1 VRAAT
6 EAAFPEG
13 AHMVS
18 GHMQGRLFANLARL
32 LGAQSVLE
40 IGTFTGYS
48 ALCFAEGLPEVCTPL
63 SIAWTDIPESS
74 RESVGWER
82 DFSCAISPCL
92 IPHGVVC
99 VFDSVWCSR
108 AVW

>member
-1 VRAAT
+1 MQESPELASVRAAT

-48 ALCFAEGLPEVCTPL
+48 ALCFAEGLPEVCTLL
-63 SIAWTDIPESS
+63 SMAWTDIPDACH
-74 RESVGWER
+74 ESVGWER
-82 DFSCAISPCL
+82 DFVKAWVGNEIS
-92 IPHGVVC
+92 
-99 VFDSVWCSR
+99 
-108 AVW
+108 AVRLALV

>member
-1 VRAAT
+1 MQESPELASVRAAT

-40 IGTFTGYS
+40 IGAFTGYS

-63 SIAWTDIPESS
+63 GTGKEGYS
-74 RESVGWER
+74 RIMS
-82 DFSCAISPCL
+82 
-92 IPHGVVC
+92 
-99 VFDSVWCSR
+99 
-108 AVW
+108 